1 MAAKKAKEAVIE
13 ETIIKTEYSD
23 EMKKSYIDYAM
34 SVIIARALPDVRDGL
49 KPVQR
54 RTLYDMYELNNRYDR
69 PHLKSARIVG
79 DTMGKYHPH
88 GDSSIYDCLVNL
100 SQDFKKG
107 IALVDGH
114 GNFGSIEG
122 DGAAAMRYTEARL
135 RKITQEEMLSDLDKD
150 VVDFMPNYDET
161 GKEPVVLPSRFPNL
175 LVNGSEG
182 IAVGMATNMPPHN
195 LCEVIDAEKAFM
207 KNSAITTEELLEIMP
222 GPDFPTGGIITNKD
236 ELREIYETGSGKIK
250 IRGRMELEVAKG
262 GKPSLVISEIP
273 YTMIGANISKFLLD
287 IVALI
292 DAKKT
297 NDIVDISNQSSK
309 EGIRIVIELKKD
321 ADVENVRNMII
332 KKTRFEDTFGVNM
345 LAICEG
351 RPEVMGLRSIISCHV
366 NFLRELATRKY
377 KTLLSRELDKKEIQ
391 EGLIKAVDIIDVIIE
406 ILRGSKDI
414 KLVRECLTKGVTEGI
429 KFKSRISEKV
439 ASSLRFTERQAQ
451 AILDMRLYK
460 LIGLEMDALIAEHDK
475 TLKDIQEYKSIL
487 TRPEKMDSVIM
498 KDLDMI
504 RKQYGSERKT
514 VIENSDEV
522 VYEEKKT
529 EEMEVV
535 FLMDRFGYAKT
546 VDKPTFDR
554 NRDAVDA
561 EFKIAFS
568 CLNTGRI
575 CVFTNRGVM
584 HSVKVSDLP
593 FGKFRD
599 KGIPIDNVSNFNSA
613 EEDIVYVLPM
623 SDLVLQKLMFGTKK
637 GMFKQVY
644 GTEFDVIKRTVAATS
659 LLDDD
664 EVITVFP
671 ITEQKYVVL
680 KTEFDVFLK
689 FELDEV
695 PVKKKGAVGVRAIK
709 LTGNDR
715 VESVYYLYE
724 NDDKTVMVGDRPVI
738 LSRLKAA
745 KRDTKGSKLRG

>member
-1 MAAKKAKEAVIE
+1 MAKKSAPEIIE
-13 ETIIKTEYSD
+13 ENIIKTEYSD
-23 EMKKSYIDYAM
+23 VMQKSYIDYAM

-88 GDSSIYDCLVNL
+88 GDSSIYDCLVVM

-135 RKITQEEMLSDLDKD
+135 RKIAQNEMLSDLDKD

-161 GKEPVVLPSRFPNL
+161 GKEPVVLPCRFPNL

-195 LCEVIDAEKAFM
+195 LGEVIDAEIAFM
-207 KNSAITTEELLEIMP
+207 KNNSITTEELLEIMP
-222 GPDFPTGGIITNKD
+222 GPDFPTGGIVTNKD
-236 ELREIYETGSGKIK
+236 ELKEIYETGSGKIR
-250 IRGRMELEVAKG
+250 IRGRVELEVGKG
-262 GKPSLVISEIP
+262 GKPSLVITEIP

-287 IVALI
+287 IVSLI
-292 DAKKT
+292 DTKKT
-297 NDIVDISNQSSK
+297 TDIVDISNQSSK
-309 EGIRIVIELKKD
+309 EGIRIVVELKKD
-321 ADVENVRNMII
+321 ADVENVRNMLL
-332 KKTRFEDTFGVNM
+332 KKTRLEDTFGVNM
-345 LAICEG
+345 LAICDG
-351 RPEVMGLRSIISCHV
+351 RPEVLGLKSIISHHV
-366 NFLRELATRKY
+366 NFMREIETRKY
-377 KTLLSRELDKKEIQ
+377 KTLLTRELEKKEIQ
-391 EGLIKAVDIIDVIIE
+391 EGLIKAVDVIDVIIE
-406 ILRGSKDI
+406 ILRGSKDL
-414 KLVRECLTKGVTEGI
+414 KTAKAALTLGITEGI
-429 KFKSRISEKV
+429 RFKSRISEKI
-439 ASSLRFTERQAQ
+439 ATQLRFTEKQAS

-475 TLKDIQEYKSIL
+475 TLKDINEYKEIL
-487 TRPEKMDSVIM
+487 TRPEKMDSVII
-498 KDLDMI
+498 KGLEAV
-504 RKQYGSERKT
+504 KKEYGVARRT
-514 VIENSDEV
+514 AIENSAEV
-522 VYEEKKT
+522 VFEEKKA

-546 VDKPTFDR
+546 VDVPTYER
-554 NRDAVDA
+554 NRDAADA
-561 EFKIAFS
+561 EFITSFT

-575 CVFTNRGVM
+575 CLFTNTGVM

-599 KGIPIDNVSNFNSA
+599 KGIPIDNVSNYNSS
-613 EEDIVYVLPM
+613 EESIVYVLPM
-623 SDLVLQKLMFGTKK
+623 GDLVLQKLMFGTKK

-644 GTEFDVIKRTVAATS
+644 GSEFDVIKRTVAATS
-659 LLDDD
+659 LSEGD
-664 EVITVFP
+664 EVISVYP

-680 KTEFDVFLK
+680 QTEFDVFLK
-689 FELDEV
+689 FELDEI
-695 PVKKKGAVGVRAIK
+695 PVKKKGAIGVRAIK

-715 VESVYYLYE
+715 IENVYYLYE
-724 NDDKTVMVGDRPVI
+724 EDDTSVKVGNREVL
-738 LSRLKAA
+738 LSRLKSAR
-745 KRDTKGSKLRG
+745 RDTKGNKLRG

>member
-1 MAAKKAKEAVIE
+1 MARKAPVKTIE
-13 ETIIKTEYSD
+13 ETIIKTEYS
-23 EMKKSYIDYAM
+23 EVMQKSYIDYAM
-34 SVIIARALPDVRDGL
+34 SVIISRALPDVRDGL

-88 GDSSIYDCLVNL
+88 GDSSIYDCLVVM

-150 VVDFMPNYDET
+150 VVDFIPNYDET
-161 GKEPVVLPSRFPNL
+161 GKEPVVLPSRFCNL

-182 IAVGMATNMPPHN
+182 IAVGMATSMPPHN
-195 LCEVIDAEKAFM
+195 LGEVIEAEKAFI
-207 KNSAITTEELLEIMP
+207 KNPSMTTAELLEIMP
-222 GPDFPTGGIITNKD
+222 GPDFPTGGIVVNKD
-236 ELREIYETGSGKIK
+236 ELPDIYETGTGKIK
-250 IRGRMELEVAKG
+250 LRGRMELEMGKG
-262 GKPSLVISEIP
+262 GKPSLVITEIP

-287 IVALI
+287 IVSLI
-292 DAKKT
+292 DSKKT
-297 NDIVDISNQSSK
+297 TDIVDISNQSSK

-345 LAICEG
+345 LAICDG
-351 RPEVMGLRSIISCHV
+351 KPEVLGLRSILSSHV
-366 NFLRELATRKY
+366 GFLRELATRKY
-377 KTLLSRELDKKEIQ
+377 KTLLTKELEKKEIQ
-391 EGLIKAVDIIDVIIE
+391 EGLIKAVDVIDVIIE
-406 ILRGSKDI
+406 ILRGSKDVKI
-414 KLVRECLTKGVTEGI
+414 AKQCLIEGVTEGI
-429 KFKSRISEKV
+429 NFKSRISQKV
-439 ASSLRFTERQAQ
+439 ASSLRFTEKQAS

-460 LIGLEMDALIAEHDK
+460 LIGLEMEALIAEHEK
-475 TLKDIQEYKSIL
+475 TLKDINEYKEIL
-487 TRPEKMDSVIM
+487 SKPAKMDATIV
-498 KDLDMI
+498 KGLDSI
-504 RKQYGSERKT
+504 RKTYGRERRT
-514 VIENSDEV
+514 VIDNAAEV
-522 VYEEKKT
+522 VFEENKT

-546 VDKPTFDR
+546 VDVPTFDR
-554 NRDAVDA
+554 NRDAIDE
-561 EFKIAFS
+561 EFKISFT
-568 CLNTGRI
+568 CLNTSRI
-575 CVFTNRGVM
+575 CVFTNIGVM
-584 HSVKVSDLP
+584 HSIKVSDLP

-599 KGIPIDNVSNFNSA
+599 KGIPIDNVSNYNSDT
-613 EEDIVYVLPM
+613 ESIVYVLPM
-623 SDLVLQKLMFGTKK
+623 SDLVLQKLMFGTRK

-664 EVITVFP
+664 ELITVFP
-671 ITEQKYVVL
+671 VTDQKHIVL
-680 KTEFDVFLK
+680 QTEFDVFLK
-689 FELDEV
+689 FELDEI

-715 VESVYYLYE
+715 VENVYYLYDQ
-724 NDDKTVMVGDRPVI
+724 DDTTVEVGSRQI
-738 LSRLKAA
+738 LLSRLKSAR
-745 KRDTKGSKLRG
+745 RDTKGSKLRG

>member
-1 MAAKKAKEAVIE
+1 MAKRSKTETIE

-23 EMKKSYIDYAM
+23 VMQKSYIDYAM

-54 RTLYDMYELNNRYDR
+54 RTLYDMYELNNRFDR

-88 GDSSIYDCLVNL
+88 GDSSIYDCLVVM

-107 IALVDGH
+107 MALVDGH

-135 RKITQEEMLSDLDKD
+135 RKIAQEEMLSDLDKD
-150 VVDFMPNYDET
+150 VVDFIPNYDET
-161 GKEPVVLPSRFPNL
+161 GKEPVVLPCRFPNL

-182 IAVGMATNMPPHN
+182 IAVGMATSMPPHN

-207 KNSAITTEELLEIMP
+207 KNSAITTRELLEIMP
-222 GPDFPTGGIITNKD
+222 GPDFPTGGIVTNKD
-236 ELREIYETGSGKIK
+236 ELLEIYETGTGKIK
-250 IRGRMELEVAKG
+250 VRGKIELEMGKG

-297 NDIVDISNQSSK
+297 TDIVDISNQSSK

-321 ADVENVRNMII
+321 ADVDNVRNMLI
-332 KKTRFEDTFGVNM
+332 KKTRLEDTFGVNM
-345 LAICEG
+345 LAICDG
-351 RPEVMGLRSIISCHV
+351 KPEVMGLRSIISCHV
-366 NFLRELATRKY
+366 SFLRELATRKY
-377 KTLLSRELDKKEIQ
+377 KTLLQRELDKKEIQ
-391 EGLIKAVDIIDVIIE
+391 EGLIKAVDVIDVIIE
-406 ILRGSKDI
+406 ILRGSGDVKTA
-414 KLVRECLTKGVTEGI
+414 KACLTNGVTEGI
-429 KFKSRISEKV
+429 NFKSRISAKI
-439 ASSLRFTERQAQ
+439 AQQLRFTERQAS

-460 LIGLEMDALIAEHDK
+460 LIGLEMEALIAEHEK
-475 TLKDIQEYKSIL
+475 TLKDINEYKEIL
-487 TRPEKMDSVIM
+487 TKPAKMDSTII
-498 KDLDMI
+498 KSLDAI
-504 RKQYGSERKT
+504 KKEYGQARRTS
-514 VIENSDEV
+514 VENAEDV
-522 VYEEKKT
+522 VFEEKKA

-546 VDKPTFDR
+546 VDVPTFER
-554 NRDAVDA
+554 NRDAIDA
-561 EFKIAFS
+561 EFKISFTT
-568 CLNTGRI
+568 LNTSRI

-599 KGIPIDNVSNFNSA
+599 KGIPIDNVSNYDSTV
-613 EEDIVYVLPM
+613 EEIVYVLPM
-623 SDLVLQKLMFGTKK
+623 SELVMQKLMFGTKK

-644 GTEFDVIKRTVAATS
+644 GSEFDVIKRTVAATG

-671 ITEQKYVVL
+671 VTDQKYVVL
-680 KTEFDVFLK
+680 RTEYDVFLK
-689 FELDEV
+689 FEIDEV
-695 PVKKKGAVGVRAIK
+695 PLKKKGAIGVRAIK

-715 VESVYYLYE
+715 VSEVYYLFE
-724 NDDKTVMVGDRPVI
+724 TDDTCVKVGNRDVL

-745 KRDTKGSKLRG
+745 RRDTKGSKLRG

>member
-1 MAAKKAKEAVIE
+1 MAKRSKTETIE

-23 EMKKSYIDYAM
+23 VMQKSYIDYAM

-54 RTLYDMYELNNRYDR
+54 RTLYDMYELNNRFDR

-88 GDSSIYDCLVNL
+88 GDSSIYDCLVVM

-107 IALVDGH
+107 MALVDGH

-135 RKITQEEMLSDLDKD
+135 RKIAQEEMLSDLDKD
-150 VVDFMPNYDET
+150 VVDFIPNYDET
-161 GKEPVVLPSRFPNL
+161 GKEPVVLPCRFPNL

-182 IAVGMATNMPPHN
+182 IAVGMATSMPPHN

-207 KNSAITTEELLEIMP
+207 KNSAITTRELLEIMP
-222 GPDFPTGGIITNKD
+222 GPDFPTGGIVTNKD
-236 ELREIYETGSGKIK
+236 ELLEIYETGTGKIK
-250 IRGRMELEVAKG
+250 VRGKIELEMGKG

-297 NDIVDISNQSSK
+297 TDIVDISNQSSK

-321 ADVENVRNMII
+321 ADVDNVRNMLI
-332 KKTRFEDTFGVNM
+332 KKTRLEDTFGVNM
-345 LAICEG
+345 LAICDG
-351 RPEVMGLRSIISCHV
+351 KPEVMGLRSIISCHV
-366 NFLRELATRKY
+366 SFLRELATRKY
-377 KTLLSRELDKKEIQ
+377 KTLLQRELDKKEIQ
-391 EGLIKAVDIIDVIIE
+391 EGLIKAVDVIDVIIE
-406 ILRGSKDI
+406 ILRGSGDVKTA
-414 KLVRECLTKGVTEGI
+414 KACLTNGVTEGI
-429 KFKSRISEKV
+429 NFKSRISAKI
-439 ASSLRFTERQAQ
+439 AQQLRFTERQAS

-460 LIGLEMDALIAEHDK
+460 LIGLEMEALIAEHEK
-475 TLKDIQEYKSIL
+475 TLKDINEYKEIL
-487 TRPEKMDSVIM
+487 TKPAKMDSTII
-498 KDLDMI
+498 KSLDAI
-504 RKQYGSERKT
+504 KKEYGQARRTS
-514 VIENSDEV
+514 VENAEDV
-522 VYEEKKT
+522 VFEEKKA

-546 VDKPTFDR
+546 VDVPTFER
-554 NRDAVDA
+554 NRDAIDA
-561 EFKIAFS
+561 EFMISFTT
-568 CLNTGRI
+568 LNTSRI

-599 KGIPIDNVSNFNSA
+599 KGIPIDNVSNYDSTV
-613 EEDIVYVLPM
+613 EEIVYVLPM
-623 SDLVLQKLMFGTKK
+623 SELVMQKLMFGTKK

-644 GTEFDVIKRTVAATS
+644 GSEFDVIKRTVAATG

-671 ITEQKYVVL
+671 VTDQKYVIL
-680 KTEFDVFLK
+680 RTEYDVFLK
-689 FELDEV
+689 FEIDEV
-695 PVKKKGAVGVRAIK
+695 PLKKKGAIGVRAIK

-715 VESVYYLYE
+715 VSEVYYLFE
-724 NDDKTVMVGDRPVI
+724 TDDTCVKVGNRDVL

-745 KRDTKGSKLRG
+745 RRDTKGSKLRG